1 MPSRG
6 SMLNLRTEPYCYS
19 GLHITT
25 NRGWKQS
32 QENITLV
39 TLKNYSTKDDCKM
52 KWCFVPLYC
61 GFIWFCLMQIFPF
74 WFQQPPRFQLLVH
87 VLLGAA
93 ALVMLNV
100 LFLSLLLKEKSL
112 FGKQKIRILL
122 LYLKENEVQ
131 MKTWTT
137 PQK

>member
-1 MPSRG
+1 M
-6 SMLNLRTEPYCYS
+6 
-19 GLHITT
+19 
-25 NRGWKQS
+25 
-32 QENITLV
+32 
-39 TLKNYSTKDDCKM
+39 
-52 KWCFVPLYC
+52 
-61 GFIWFCLMQIFPF
+61 
-74 WFQQPPRFQLLVH
+74 LVH